1 MLIKD
6 DIRYIIVLNQQIIVK
21 MKGSEDMS
29 EKEKKIM
36 QIFAVLIPKLSESDK
51 KYLLGLGE
59 GMALKLEQREN
70 KVEQMKYIAYENR

>member
-70 KVEQMKYIAYENR
+70 KVEQMRSVAL

>member
-1 MLIKD
+1 MKD
-6 DIRYIIVLNQQIIVK
+6 GIRHIIVLSQQTIVK

>member
-59 GMALKLEQREN
+59 GMALKLEHREN